1 MLGQARSTQRYR
13 ALEAGDERRL
23 VRELHALSSRY
34 PRYGYRRITVLLR
47 RAGWS
52 INAKRVQ
59 RLWRREGLKVPRKQR
74 RQRRLGHG
82 ANSCARRRAEYR
94 NHVWAVD
101 FTMDRTRDGRALRF
115 LSVVDEHT
123 RECHV
128 LEVHTSLVSAEV
140 REILRHAMAEHGT
153 PRHLR
158 CDNGPEFIAKALRQG
173 LSELGVETLYIEP
186 GSPWQNGYAESFHSR
201 FKDELIDGEIF
212 DRLLEARVLTQDWK
226 HDYNHHRPHSALGY
240 LTPAEFAAH
249 CAGRGSASLRRAQP
263 KRNQALSEVVP
274 V

>member
-1 MLGQARSTQRYR
+1 M
-13 ALEAGDERRL
+13 EADDERRL

-52 INAKRVQ
+52 VNPKRVQ
-59 RLWRREGLKVPRKQR
+59 RLWRREGLRVPRKR
-74 RQRRLGHG
+74 RRKRRLGHG

-94 NHVWAVD
+94 NHVWTVD
-101 FTMDRTRDGRALRF
+101 FTMDRTRNGRALRF
-115 LSVVDEHT
+115 LSVVDEYT

-140 REILRHAMAEHGT
+140 REIFRRAMAGHGT

-158 CDNGPEFIAKALRQG
+158 CDNGPEFIAKAVQQG

-186 GSPWQNGYAESFHSR
+186 GSPWQNGHAESFFSR
-201 FKDELIDGEIF
+201 FKDELIDGELF
-212 DRLLEARVLTQDWK
+212 DTLAEARALTRGWK
-226 HDYNHHRPHSALGY
+226 HEYNHERPHSALGY
-240 LTPAEFAAH
+240 LTPAEFAAQ
-249 CAGRGSASLRRAQP
+249 CADRGSASLRRDQQQ
-263 KRNQALSEVVP
+263 NDQTLSEVVQG
-274 V
+274 